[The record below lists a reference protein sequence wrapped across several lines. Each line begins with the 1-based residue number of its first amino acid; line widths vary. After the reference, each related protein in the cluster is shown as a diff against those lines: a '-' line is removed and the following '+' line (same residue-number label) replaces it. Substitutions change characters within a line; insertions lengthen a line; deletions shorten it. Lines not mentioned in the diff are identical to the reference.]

1 MYRIIHVDQ
10 NWIVCEGQ
18 IGIIKF
24 DRKAAALRAVHD
36 ARELLNSDE
45 PAESKPI
52 KSIAGWDSAGIVEG
66 VDLAKRVYPGA
77 A

>member
-10 NWIVCEGQ
+10 DWIVCEGQ

-36 ARELLNSDE
+36 AKELLHSKE
-45 PAESKPI
+45 PLESKPI
-52 KSIAGWDSAGIVEG
+52 KSIAVGTRWLKA
-66 VDLAKRVYPGA
+66 
-77 A
+77 